1 MQVLEVAQLSPGQ
14 SFPLP
19 LFHASGRKLIPANTV
34 LTPRHIEALLGNG
47 IKQVCIAENAKPV
60 VDAARIPHKVIA
72 AKELRVGSTAEMDL
86 LTPDGTVLVQA
97 NEQIEDHHVAA
108 LHDSHVEWVM
118 TRPQKDLDTIRH
130 ALQCLTRTVLDRL
143 EQSMVSGQCL
153 RAPECGDAFRKNIP
167 QQQNQAILNLNG
179 VYLLRRRLS
188 MRLQPLYGQLETGRA
203 TDISALESITNDLID
218 LMNAEPRQFTQL
230 ALMTPRKEDHL
241 PDHAVSMAVL
251 AMAIAVHLNLSE
263 DHVRQTIRAALLAD
277 VGMLMVPRRIRLSR
291 GRLLDDDLQRVH
303 QHPVFSLTMMEH
315 IPEVTDIEQ
324 VAAYQHHERLN
335 GTGYPVRARGESI
348 SDFARIIAVSDIFAA
363 AANPR
368 AYKTSKLPYIAM
380 EEIVRMAHKGL
391 LDVRVVKALLSAVGL
406 FPVGSYVVLSN
417 GIIARVV
424 GTSPNRIDRPLVC
437 PMIQSPGAPRL
448 LDLNSET
455 FNHIKIVKPIAAP
468 EMIQ

>member
-19 LFHASGRKLIPANTV
+19 LFHASGRKLIPANTA
-34 LTPRHIEALLGNG
+34 LTARHIEALLGNG
-47 IKQVCIAENAKPV
+47 IKQVCIAENARPV
-60 VDAARIPHKVIA
+60 MEAARVPHKVISA
-72 AKELRVGSTAEMDL
+72 SELRVGSTAEMDV
-86 LTPDGTVLVQA
+86 LTPDGSVLVQA

-108 LHDSHVEWVM
+108 LHDSQVEWVM
-118 TRPQKDLDTIRH
+118 ARPQQDLETIRR
-130 ALQCLTRTVLDRL
+130 ALQSLTRTVLDRL
-143 EQSMVSGQCL
+143 EQSMISGTCL
-153 RAPECGDAFRKNIP
+153 RAPESPDAFRNGMPK
-167 QQQNQAILNLNG
+167 QDTQAILNLNG

-203 TDISALESITNDLID
+203 TDVSALDSITDDLLD
-218 LMNAEPRQFTQL
+218 LLKAEPRQFTQL

-241 PDHAVSMAVL
+241 PDHAISVAVL
-251 AMAIAVHLNLSE
+251 AMAIAVYLNLCE

-303 QHPVFSLTMMEH
+303 QHPVFSLTMMERL
-315 IPEVTDIEQ
+315 PGVTDIEQ

-335 GTGYPVRARGESI
+335 GTGYPVRARGDSI

-368 AYKTSKLPYIAM
+368 AYKSTKLPYVAM

-424 GTSPNRIDRPLVC
+424 GTSPNRIDRPLVA
-437 PMIQSPGAPRL
+437 PMVQSAGAPRM
-448 LDLNSET
+448 LDLNTES
-455 FNHIKIVKPIAAP
+455 FSHLRIIKPIAAP
-468 EMIQ
+468 DLVQ